1 MVDGLV
7 HKNRGCISNLAFC
20 RDKRPFPWNSP
31 ICVRV
36 YFNESRVDRVK
47 LMFSEKNMSFHVIL
61 GFPYYET
68 DLKKEMI
75 HISTYVD
82 TSPNQTFSIRVCLKM
97 VYFSNSNWKNH
108 PKPMGFRGIH
118 HGKSMN
124 ISNLMLFLLLVKS
137 WKIPTFPWLFPWAF
151 WVDSGSRCLGAFG
164 TAAPAGDA
172 RQDGGQAIPRD
183 TMGSGQVITTPVLP
197 KPGSSWPKISG

>member
-108 PKPMGFRGIH
+108 PKPM
-118 HGKSMN
+118 
-124 ISNLMLFLLLVKS
+124 
-137 WKIPTFPWLFPWAF
+137 
-151 WVDSGSRCLGAFG
+151 
-164 TAAPAGDA
+164 
-172 RQDGGQAIPRD
+172 
-183 TMGSGQVITTPVLP
+183 
-197 KPGSSWPKISG
+197 